1 MTTLLIIALMPLNG
15 CYSLLV
21 VNLGVVNKSA
31 AANGAPLD
39 PEVACAA
46 LAPFRLKVDSKNR
59 VQPDVE
65 TNWARHCQQVLAQQQ
80 QKARE
85 TK

>member
-46 LAPFRLKVDSKNR
+46 LAPFRFKVDSKNR

-65 TNWARHCQQVLAQQQ
+65 ANWVRNCQRILAQQE
-80 QKARE
+80 QKGKG